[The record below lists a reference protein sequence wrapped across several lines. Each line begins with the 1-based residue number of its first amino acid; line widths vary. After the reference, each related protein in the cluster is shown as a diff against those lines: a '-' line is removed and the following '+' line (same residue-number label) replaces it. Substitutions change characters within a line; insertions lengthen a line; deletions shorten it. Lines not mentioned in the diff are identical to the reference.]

1 MASGYGKI
9 AADGLWHNNVGLV
22 QLLGLCPLLAV
33 TSTTVNG
40 LAMGLAT
47 TLVLLAS
54 NVTVSMIRNVV
65 RTEVRVPVFVLVIAS
80 FVTAV
85 ELAMNAHFHDLYKI
99 LGIFIPLIVTNCSI
113 LGRAEAFASKNTVAR
128 SAVDGLTMG
137 LGFTVVLVLLGT
149 LREVVGGGTVFA
161 RAHLLFGEG
170 ARDLGLTLVQ
180 DYPGFLLAVLPPGA
194 FLGLGLLI
202 ALKNWIDRGIER
214 RAAERAQGAVPRPAP
229 AGAGS

>member
-1 MASGYGKI
+1 MAGGYGKI

-22 QLLGLCPLLAV
+22 QLLGLCPLLAI

-47 TLVLLAS
+47 TLVLLSS
-54 NVTVSMIRNVV
+54 NTTVSLIRNVV
-65 RTEVRVPVFVLVIAS
+65 RPEVRVPVFVLVIAS
-80 FVTAV
+80 FVTAI
-85 ELAMNAHFHDLYKI
+85 ELAMNAYLHDLYKI

-113 LGRAEAFASKNTVAR
+113 LGRAEAFASKNSVPRA
-128 SAVDGLTMG
+128 AMDGLTMG
-137 LGFTVVLVLLGT
+137 IGFTVVLVLLGT
-149 LREVVGGGTVFA
+149 MREVVGGGTVFS

-180 DYPGFLLAVLPPGA
+180 DYQGFLLAVLPPGA

-202 ALKNWIDRGIER
+202 ALKNFIDRGIER
-214 RAAERAQGAVPRPAP
+214 RAAQRARGAVPAPAP
-229 AGAGS
+229 AGS